1 MLQEINHLRSIAE
14 SCRAGDPIDPRLAS
28 WLGSCLDEYLSRKVV
43 HMDEAFGIRSARG
56 GVPWR
61 MEEALRERDAALRA
75 LAGRMESTLSVR
87 ARARAICEMAGRYAA
102 SAWGID
108 RGREEMP
115 PAYAGTLREQL
126 WRAFQ
131 SGAPMPLGERR
142 LRVIIGN

>member
-1 MLQEINHLRSIAE
+1 MLQEINQLRSIAE

-28 WLGSCLDEYLSRKVV
+28 WLGSCLEEYLSRKVV
-43 HMDEAFGIRSARG
+43 HMDEAFGIRSPRG

-75 LAGRMESTLSVR
+75 LSRRMDSTMSVR
-87 ARARAICEMAGRYAA
+87 ARARAICEMARRYAA
-102 SAWGID
+102 SAWCFD
-108 RGREEMP
+108 RDRDDIP
-115 PAYAGTLREQL
+115 PSYAGTPKEQL